1 MKKAAVYLDTTVPSA
16 YFDDRAPDRM
26 RLTQAFWS
34 NADSR
39 FSMVISEV
47 VLAEIEATRNEKL
60 RADMLELVAGIER
73 LEVDQEAQMLAQ
85 EYIDKK
91 VFPKRYFSDGLHVAV
106 TVVHRV
112 EYLVSWN
119 FSHLV
124 KVNTRRE
131 VNRINALEGY
141 GPGYR
146 RYSVYNRAKVN
157 LINALKGYGPVEI
170 VAPPEL

>member
-1 MKKAAVYLDTTVPSA
+1 MKKAVVYLDTTVPSA

-26 RLTQAFWS
+26 RMTQAFWC

-39 FSMVISEV
+39 FSLVLSEI

-60 RADMLELVAGIER
+60 RAKMLELVADIER
-73 LEVDQEAQMLAQ
+73 IEVDQEAQILAQ
-85 EYIDKK
+85 EYVDKK
-91 VFPKRYFSDGLHVAV
+91 VFPERYFSDGLHVAV
-106 TVVHRV
+106 AVVHRI

-131 VNRINALEGY
+131 VN
-141 GPGYR
+141 
-146 RYSVYNRAKVN
+146 
-157 LINALKGYGPVEI
+157 LINALKGYGSIEI

>member
-1 MKKAAVYLDTTVPSA
+1 MKKAVVYLDTTVPSA

-26 RLTQAFWS
+26 RMTQAFWR

-39 FSMVISEV
+39 FSMVLSEI

-60 RADMLELVAGIER
+60 RANMLGLVADIER
-73 LEVDQEAQMLAQ
+73 IEVDQEAQRLAQ
-85 EYIDKK
+85 EYVDKK
-91 VFPKRYFSDGLHVAV
+91 VFPERYFSDGLHVAV
-106 TVVHRV
+106 AVVHRI

-131 VNRINALEGY
+131 VN
-141 GPGYR
+141 
-146 RYSVYNRAKVN
+146 
-157 LINALKGYGPVEI
+157 LINALKGYGSLEI

>member
-1 MKKAAVYLDTTVPSA
+1 MKKAVVYLDTTVPSA

-26 RLTQAFWS
+26 RMTQAFWR

-39 FSMVISEV
+39 FSMVLSEI

-60 RADMLELVAGIER
+60 RANMLGLVADIER
-73 LEVDQEAQMLAQ
+73 IEVDQEAQILAQ
-85 EYIDKK
+85 EYVDKK
-91 VFPKRYFSDGLHVAV
+91 VFPERYFSDGLHVAV
-106 TVVHRV
+106 AVVHRI

-131 VNRINALEGY
+131 VN
-141 GPGYR
+141 
-146 RYSVYNRAKVN
+146 
-157 LINALKGYGPVEI
+157 LINALKGYGSLEI

>member
-1 MKKAAVYLDTTVPSA
+1 MKKATVYLDTTVPSA

-26 RLTQAFWS
+26 RLTQVFWL

-39 FSMVISEV
+39 FSMVISEI
-47 VLAEIEATRNEKL
+47 VLAEIEATRNKKL
-60 RADMLELVAGIER
+60 RADMLGLLADIER
-73 LEVDQEAQMLAQ
+73 IEVDQETQMLAQ
-85 EYIDKK
+85 EYVDKK
-91 VFPKRYFSDGLHVAV
+91 VFPERYFSDGLHVAV
-106 TVVHRV
+106 AVVHQI

-131 VNRINALEGY
+131 VN
-141 GPGYR
+141 
-146 RYSVYNRAKVN
+146 

>member
-1 MKKAAVYLDTTVPSA
+1 MKKAVVYLDTTVPSA

-26 RLTQAFWS
+26 RLTKVFWR

-60 RADMLELVAGIER
+60 RANLLGLVADIER
-73 LEVDQEAQMLAQ
+73 LEIDQDAQILAL
-85 EYIDKK
+85 EYVDKK
-91 VFPKRYFSDGLHVAV
+91 VFPERYFSDGLHVAV
-106 TVVHRV
+106 AVVHRI

-131 VNRINALEGY
+131 VN
-141 GPGYR
+141 
-146 RYSVYNRAKVN
+146 
-157 LINALKGYGPVEI
+157 LINALKGYGLIEI